1 MKTPWYEKIM
11 SLDKK
16 VLYVIMFVVVMIP
29 LLARWTYNPAVMPEV
44 KDIYDEIEGIYT
56 YNQSHPDTPQG
67 ILLSFDYSPST
78 NAELDPM
85 TMSVLRHA
93 FMRRIPVITWAA
105 FPDSIDL
112 AKNITTFIAK
122 EYGAVYGKDFVFM
135 GYPYPMTAAVIA
147 FGSDVRNFLVKD
159 FYGNLS
165 TALPLLNK
173 IYNYKS
179 IGLIVTVSGTSY
191 PRFWV
196 TYANTLYGKKIATG
210 TTAVS
215 AAEFYPFLQTDQM
228 IGMMGGLRGAAEYE
242 KLVQALETQVIGED
256 IGSYLRNLYNDAP
269 EGVWDTKIYT
279 PGFSE
284 EELQS
289 HLSTRMSARTGMAS
303 QASAHFY
310 VIFLIIL
317 ANLGFFLTRRAE
329 NKR

>member
-1 MKTPWYEKIM
+1 MKTPWFDKIM

-16 VLYVIMFVVVMIP
+16 VLYVIMFIVVMIP
-29 LLARWTYNPAVMPEV
+29 LLAQWTYNPAVMPEV
-44 KDIYDEIEGIYT
+44 KDIYDEIEGIFA

-67 ILLSFDYSPST
+67 ILVSFDYSPST

-85 TMSVLRHA
+85 TMSILRHA
-93 FMRRIPVITWAA
+93 FMRNIPVITWSA

-112 AKNITTFIAK
+112 AKNITSYIAK
-122 EYGAVYGKDFVFM
+122 EFGAVYGQDFVFM

-165 TALPLLNK
+165 TDLPLLNR

-242 KLVQALETQVIGED
+242 KLVEALEITVIGDDTER
-256 IGSYLRNLYNDAP
+256 YLKSLYAP
-269 EGVWDTKIYT
+269 DDDFPWDTKIFA
-279 PGFSE
+279 PGFTD
-284 EELQS
+284 EELRE
-289 HLSTRMSARTGMAS
+289 HLSTRKTARTGMAS

-310 VIFLIIL
+310 VIVLIIL
-317 ANLGFFLTRRAE
+317 ANLGYFFKRRAE

>member
-1 MKTPWYEKIM
+1 MRTPWYDKIM

-16 VLYVIMFVVVMIP
+16 ILYVIMFIVVMIP
-29 LLARWTYNPAVMPEV
+29 LLAQWTYNPAVMPEV
-44 KDIYDEIEGIYT
+44 KDIYDEIEGIYA

-67 ILLSFDYSPST
+67 ILVSFDYSPST

-85 TMSVLRHA
+85 TMSILRHA
-93 FMRRIPVITWAA
+93 FMRNIPVITWSA

-112 AKNITTFIAK
+112 AKTITTYIAK
-122 EYGAVYGKDFVFM
+122 EFRAVYGQDFVFM
-135 GYPYPMTAAVIA
+135 GYPYPMNAAVIA

-165 TALPLLNK
+165 IDLPLLNR

-242 KLVQALETQVIGED
+242 KLVEALEITVIGDNTER
-256 IGSYLRNLYNDAP
+256 YLKSLYAP
-269 EGVWDTKIYT
+269 GDDFPWDTKIFT
-279 PGFSE
+279 PGFTD
-284 EELQS
+284 EELRE
-289 HLSTRMSARTGMAS
+289 HLSTRKTARTGMAS
-303 QASAHFY
+303 QASSHFY
-310 VIFLIIL
+310 VIVLIIL
-317 ANLGFFLTRRAE
+317 ANLGYFFKRRAE